1 MSKMAT
7 GSVALIYT
15 NARRGM
21 SCGVVPSRHIVLGS
35 PIRALRT
42 RLPSLRSVLPS
53 RQIATL
59 CSACQVHHPRLLLSN
74 VVPVVVKNDMPLPP
88 SLDSWKLVRPTRSP
102 LNCKAKNSCRFV
114 KFVGKIFFKN
124 SCKRAQ
130 LALLKTYLL
139 GLLYSITQSERVRVA
154 VSKLMPTF
162 TMGRPHCEK
171 RAG

>member
-1 MSKMAT
+1 
-7 GSVALIYT
+7 
-15 NARRGM
+15 M
-21 SCGVVPSRHIVLGS
+21 SCSVVPSRHIVLGS
-35 PIRALRT
+35 PIRGLRP

-53 RQIATL
+53 RQIAML
-59 CSACQVHHPRLLLSN
+59 CSAFQAHCPRLLLSN
-74 VVPVVVKNDMPLPP
+74 VIPVVVKNDMPLPP

-114 KFVGKIFFKN
+114 KFVGKIFSQN
-124 SCKRAQ
+124 SCKRAGS
-130 LALLKTYLL
+130 ALLKTYLL
-139 GLLYSITQSERVRVA
+139 GLLYSIAQSETVRVA

>member
-1 MSKMAT
+1 
-7 GSVALIYT
+7 
-15 NARRGM
+15 M
-21 SCGVVPSRHIVLGS
+21 SCGVVPARHIVFGS

-59 CSACQVHHPRLLLSN
+59 CSAFQAHCPRLLLSN
-74 VVPVVVKNDMPLPP
+74 VIPVVVKNDMPLPP

-114 KFVGKIFFKN
+114 KFVGKIFSQN
-124 SCKRAQ
+124 SCNRAGS
-130 LALLKTYLL
+130 ALVKTPLPVR
-139 GLLYSITQSERVRVA
+139 LYSIAQSERVRVA